1 MLFLLLMFRGFFR
14 IDLEILMKSI
24 NIEERENL
32 PQEERSWQIERN
44 FLMKSLNW
52 LFKTI

>member
-1 MLFLLLMFRGFFR
+1 MFRGFFR
-14 IDLEILMKSI
+14 IDLEIPVKSM

-32 PQEERSWQIERN
+32 AQEEKSWQIEKN

-52 LFKTI
+52 HSKTI

>member
-1 MLFLLLMFRGFFR
+1 MFRAFSP
-14 IDLEILMKSI
+14 INLEILVKSM

-32 PQEERSWQIERN
+32 LQEEKSWQIENN

-52 LFKTI
+52 LFKMI